1 MAYGI
6 QPDEDVADAIMR
18 CAREQLDRAELA
30 LSEQARVDPAKA
42 VHAARKAI
50 KKERALL
57 RLARESLP
65 PQTHRATND
74 RLRDLARSLSSTR
87 DAAVLMQT
95 LDELSDRYSG
105 QLPARA
111 FAGARKRLKAVSGP
125 GGLNS
130 TPVFAR
136 QLDGLAAIRTEVDG
150 WRLGPGGWRAIEA
163 GVLRSYR
170 AGRSAMALAQREP
183 SDENLHQW
191 RKRTKDV
198 WYHLRL
204 LAPVGGP
211 VVAGQAKQA
220 AALSDL
226 LGADHDLAIL
236 RQKLLEMGDN
246 LVERDGLLGLINHRR
261 DELQTEALFAGE
273 RLFAERRQA
282 FRRRIRHSW
291 RAGRAQ
297 ARALRRRR
305 PLEVPQVARR
315 AGTRRA
321 RVVT

>member
-6 QPDEDVADAIMR
+6 GPDEDVAETIVR
-18 CAREQLDRAELA
+18 NAREQLERAELA
-30 LSEQARVDPAKA
+30 LREQAGADPTKA
-42 VHAARKAI
+42 IHAARRAI
-50 KKERALL
+50 KKERSLL

-65 PQTHRATND
+65 PQTRRATNS

-95 LDELSDRYSG
+95 LDELNDRYAG

-111 FAGARKRLKAVSGP
+111 FASARKRLKAVSGS
-125 GGLNS
+125 GGPDS
-130 TPVFAR
+130 APDFAR
-136 QLDGLAAIRTEVDG
+136 QLDELAAIRTEVDG
-150 WRLGPGGWRAIEA
+150 WRLAGIGWSAVEA

-170 AGRSAMALAQREP
+170 AGRSAMTLGQREP

-198 WYHLRL
+198 WYHLQL

-220 AALSDL
+220 EALSDL

-236 RQKLLEMGDN
+236 REKLLAMGDD
-246 LVERDGLLGLINHRR
+246 LIERDGLLGLIDHRR

-282 FRRRIRHSW
+282 FRRRIRRSW
-291 RAGRAQ
+291 KAGRAQ

-305 PLEVPQVARR
+305 PLELPRVHAARVR
-315 AGTRRA
+315 AGPKS
-321 RVVT
+321 